1 MRALGGKCSPRHNNK
16 AFKWRFVLDVRKLRN
31 FHVLSE
37 HCNIECPVDV
47 FIRASLMCI
56 DAIQTSCLYALFHRV
71 YYIHIQRGLSC
82 CSVQQYRAM
91 RRPPDVERAAL
102 KVPRFVLLSQIHQFK
117 MTESGTI
124 GQFLFFQIWKKTIKT
139 NFSQEE
145 SSLRILQKE
154 CYQ

>member
-1 MRALGGKCSPRHNNK
+1 M
-16 AFKWRFVLDVRKLRN
+16 
-31 FHVLSE
+31 
-37 HCNIECPVDV
+37 DV
-47 FIRASLMCI
+47 FIRASLMYI
-56 DAIQTSCLYALFHRV
+56 DATQTSCLYALFHRV

-102 KVPRFVLLSQIHQFK
+102 KVPRFVFIVVDAMDLL
-117 MTESGTI
+117 MTDSGTI

-145 SSLRILQKE
+145 SSSRIPLKRYFLYWVRWCCQIQSFMQPPEMKHHVLVWE
-154 CYQ
+154 IVSVLVQVIVM

>member
-1 MRALGGKCSPRHNNK
+1 M
-16 AFKWRFVLDVRKLRN
+16 
-31 FHVLSE
+31 
-37 HCNIECPVDV
+37 DV

-102 KVPRFVLLSQIHQFK
+102 KVPRFVFIVVDAMDLL
-117 MTESGTI
+117 MTDSGTI

-139 NFSQEE
+139 NFNQEE
-145 SSLRILQKE
+145 SSLRIPLKR
-154 CYQ
+154 